1 MCERETGHHSCSVVT
16 LFLNTHTLSLERKEE
31 WRERAHTGDWSVVWP
46 NQLWWG
52 DPKQNDQKKGDHSFI
67 PIGKREEE
75 GDSFCASVSDVSSL
89 CQTVVL
95 ADSDQSSSLSL
106 SLSVS
111 VSFIHTLCVVR
122 LSFKSG
128 ALGCCLS
135 FLPSCSERSVIGGVM
150 TNCLSQ
156 EKERKKDNDEVGQEE
171 SSGGD
176 HRSEEEEK
184 EEERRRRRR

>member
-1 MCERETGHHSCSVVT
+1 VWGRESGHHSCSVVT
-16 LFLNTHTLSLERKEE
+16 LFLSLSQHTHTLSLERKEE

-106 SLSVS
+106 SLSLS
-111 VSFIHTLCVVR
+111 
-122 LSFKSG
+122 LSFTHCVWSD
-128 ALGCCLS
+128 CLS
-135 FLPSCSERSVIGGVM
+135 RVAHLVVVFPSFLLAQREASLVV
-150 TNCLSQ
+150 
-156 EKERKKDNDEVGQEE
+156 
-171 SSGGD
+171 
-176 HRSEEEEK
+176 
-184 EEERRRRRR
+184 

>member
-1 MCERETGHHSCSVVT
+1 VCERETGHHSCSVVT

-106 SLSVS
+106 CLCLCLFHS
-111 VSFIHTLCVVR
+111 HTVCGQTVFQEWRTWL
-122 LSFKSG
+122 
-128 ALGCCLS
+128 LS
-135 FLPSCSERSVIGGVM
+135 FLPSFLLREKRHWWCDDK
-150 TNCLSQ
+150 LSLTR
-156 EKERKKDNDEVGQEE
+156 ERKK
-171 SSGGD
+171 
-176 HRSEEEEK
+176 
-184 EEERRRRRR
+184 ERQR